1 MSELLV
7 AAGALAPRGTSRS
20 AQSRSASSLL
30 ILPPGKTQ
38 LAFLLQ
44 PFTSKH
50 CTPSIIRSNE
60 RTESCGVPCHAYLV
74 HGLIENDAATY
85 WHADLVLLERGEEL
99 EHLRGIGLQQR
110 AMLEEWTAAAHH
122 AVKEHAGTVYRSIE
136 RARERAQNS
145 TSSEDILLGELSK
158 TIGREA
164 RVSLSMKV
172 LVEPV
177 CLCERAREKG
187 CEVSRYDGRMQ
198 STCECARVYL
208 LDLEE

>member
-1 MSELLV
+1 
-7 AAGALAPRGTSRS
+7 
-20 AQSRSASSLL
+20 L

-50 CTPSIIRSNE
+50 CTPCIISPDE
-60 RTESCGVPCHAYLV
+60 RTESCVVPCHAYLV

-110 AMLEEWTAAAHH
+110 AMLEEWTAAHD
-122 AVKEHAGTVYRSIE
+122 AVKEYAGTVSID
-136 RARERAQNS
+136 RASERAQNS
-145 TSSEDILLGELSK
+145 TGSEDILLGELSE

-177 CLCERAREKG
+177 CLCERASEG
-187 CEVSRYDGRMQ
+187 EG
-198 STCECARVYL
+198 L
-208 LDLEE
+208 